1 MSGWRLNDIEAMQL
15 EKRVM
20 DGVREEAHAILAI
33 EPDIPDRWLLLR
45 LAWKGY
51 SFEEITR
58 IVDIE
63 RRHDAD

>member
-1 MSGWRLNDIEAMQL
+1 MEL

-63 RRHDAD
+63 RRHFI

>member
-1 MSGWRLNDIEAMQL
+1 MNWRLSPVEAMEL